1 MKPKYAFLIIN
12 RNSTK
17 LYSWRTTAPDR
28 ALAPKQ
34 EESRKEMPAESTLQ
48 RNSES
53 SPAPTPRSDQEGV
66 VMTLVQKM
74 KSVEDSVMG

>member
-1 MKPKYAFLIIN
+1 MLTYIISAAVKPHLKKSIKCQQKGKPA
-12 RNSTK
+12 
-17 LYSWRTTAPDR
+17 
-28 ALAPKQ
+28 
-34 EESRKEMPAESTLQ
+34 ESRKEMPAESTLQ